1 MSHEE
6 FIARVPIFASCTP
19 DEIAVIASVAQDGF
33 FQPSQIIVT
42 QGTPG
47 QAFYLILSGRVEI
60 LRDGVSLGG
69 FGPGDF
75 FGEMSLLDQAPRSA
89 TIRAIDQV
97 SCVMLSSWDF
107 KARPRAAS
115 VDRHQALG
123 SAESQTP
130 GGGRTHRRLGKGPG
144 GTHGVEGNSAAPR
157 RGRPHRR
164 PLPVGSARHAG
175 RAVRGRLGGRSGG
188 RSGYVSN
195 GVRRVVKVKPDAYF
209 GTDPAKI
216 ADRSL
221 SFYRQDAGLIALQ
234 AVADS
239 STRDPG
245 WIYTSEA
252 DEVFYYYLAISQSE
266 DEVRAL
272 FAEPDE
278 SFFAGLK
285 VDRDDLLVLP
295 LAPAR
300 AWFAERAERYP
311 SRPVAFEGYSAWY
324 RLVPRAEIQNALSGV
339 TDRGPIFGGLGG

>member
-1 MSHEE
+1 MSRTACAESS
-6 FIARVPIFASCTP
+6 RSNPTP
-19 DEIAVIASVAQDGF
+19 TSG
-33 FQPSQIIVT
+33 P
-42 QGTPG
+42 TP
-47 QAFYLILSGRVEI
+47 
-60 LRDGVSLGG
+60 
-69 FGPGDF
+69 
-75 FGEMSLLDQAPRSA
+75 PRSP
-89 TIRAIDQV
+89 T
-97 SCVMLSSWDF
+97 
-107 KARPRAAS
+107 AAS
-115 VDRHQALG
+115 RSTAR
-123 SAESQTP
+123 TP
-130 GGGRTHRRLGKGPG
+130 
-144 GTHGVEGNSAAPR
+144 
-157 RGRPHRR
+157 
-164 PLPVGSARHAG
+164 
-175 RAVRGRLGGRSGG
+175 
-188 RSGYVSN
+188 
-195 GVRRVVKVKPDAYF
+195 
-209 GTDPAKI
+209 
-216 ADRSL
+216 
-221 SFYRQDAGLIALQ
+221 GLIALQ

-339 TDRGPIFGGLGG
+339 TDRGPIFGGLGR

>member
-1 MSHEE
+1 M
-6 FIARVPIFASCTP
+6 VLK
-19 DEIAVIASVAQDGF
+19 
-33 FQPSQIIVT
+33 
-42 QGTPG
+42 GTPLLHAVADRIVG
-47 QAFYLILSGRVEI
+47 RYL
-60 LRDGVSLGG
+60 
-69 FGPGDF
+69 
-75 FGEMSLLDQAPRSA
+75 SA
-89 TIRAIDQV
+89 LPDTQV
-97 SCVMLSSWDF
+97 VPS
-107 KARPRAAS
+107 PE
-115 VDRHQALG
+115 G
-123 SAESQTP
+123 SA
-130 GGGRTHRRLGKGPG
+130 
-144 GTHGVEGNSAAPR
+144 
-157 RGRPHRR
+157 
-164 PLPVGSARHAG
+164 AG
-175 RAVRGRLGGRSGG
+175 RGADLV
-188 RSGYVSN
+188 YVSN

-324 RLVPRAEIQNALSGV
+324 RLVPRAEIQNALRGV
-339 TDRGPIFGGLGG
+339 TDRGPIFGGLGR